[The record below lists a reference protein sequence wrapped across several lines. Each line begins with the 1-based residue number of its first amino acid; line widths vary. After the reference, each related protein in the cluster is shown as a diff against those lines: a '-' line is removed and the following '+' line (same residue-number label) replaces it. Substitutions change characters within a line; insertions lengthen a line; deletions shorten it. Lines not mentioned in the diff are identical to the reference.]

1 MGTMTI
7 SKNKEIYLAVPNISR
22 MQSHGMSSDDHGMS
36 SDDHGMSSDDHGMSS
51 DDHGMSSDDHGM
63 SSDDHGMSKPVFIFD
78 LDDTLVFYDKME

>member
-7 SKNKEIYLAVPNISR
+7 SKNKEIYLFNANISR
-22 MQSHGMSSDDHGMS
+22 MQS
-36 SDDHGMSSDDHGMSS
+36 HGMSS

-78 LDDTLVFYDKME
+78 LDDTLVFYGKME

>member
-7 SKNKEIYLAVPNISR
+7 SKNKEIYLFNANISR
-22 MQSHGMSSDDHGMS
+22 MQSHGMS

-78 LDDTLVFYDKME
+78 LDDTLVFYGKME